1 MMGLKVM
8 TDECAQFSAQISS
21 YVDGELDPGHI
32 VDMEAHALR
41 CSTCAERIQF
51 LQMMRA
57 SIKRTSDKR
66 APEVFRARIE
76 AAMIAEKTRVREA
89 DQEVFGGAKLVS
101 WKYAAALAAAATVVL
116 SVAAAKN
123 REDATTAGMTGT
135 TAVESS
141 MGGFDSLLDE
151 LVALHAN
158 PLPPETTNPEELT
171 RFDPLVGVP
180 VRRPAF
186 QPLGANFNGA
196 RVHAMRERRAALLQY
211 TMEGNHRMTV
221 YVFDPR
227 AVVMQAT
234 KLQPRVVRE
243 RPVYVGKLRG
253 YSVAAAE
260 KGGVGYA
267 LATDLDDDRSAQ
279 LVLTAAQP

>member
-1 MMGLKVM
+1 MNGLKVM
-8 TDECAQFSAQISS
+8 PDECALFSPQISS
-21 YVDGELDPGHI
+21 YVDGELDPGHN
-32 VDMEAHALR
+32 VDVEAHALR
-41 CSTCAERIQF
+41 CTTCTERIKF
-51 LQMMRA
+51 LQTMRA
-57 SIKRTSDKR
+57 SIKRTSSVR
-66 APEVFRARIE
+66 APDALRTRMEG
-76 AAMIAEKTRVREA
+76 AMAAEKNRVREA
-89 DQEVFGGAKLVS
+89 DREAFGGTKLVG

-123 REDATTAGMTGT
+123 RQEERFSGSSRAAMVD
-135 TAVESS
+135 SS
-141 MGGFDSLLDE
+141 MGFDSLLDE

-158 PLPPETTNPEELT
+158 PLPPETTNPEELN

-186 QPLGANFNGA
+186 QPLGANFHGA

-211 TMEGNHRMTV
+211 TVEGNHRMTV

-227 AVVMQAT
+227 ALAMQAT
-234 KLQPRVVRE
+234 RLQPRVVRE

-267 LATDLDDDRSAQ
+267 LATDFDDDRSAQ
-279 LVLTAAQP
+279 LVLTASQP

>member
-1 MMGLKVM
+1 MRGLKVM
-8 TDECAQFSAQISS
+8 TDDCAMFSAQISS
-21 YVDGELDPGHI
+21 YIDGELDPGHN
-32 VDMEAHALR
+32 VDVEAHALR
-41 CSTCAERIQF
+41 CGTCAERIKF
-51 LQMMRA
+51 LQTMRA
-57 SIKRTSDKR
+57 SVKRTSNVR
-66 APEVFRARIE
+66 APEALRARI
-76 AAMIAEKTRVREA
+76 ATAMVAEKTRVREA
-89 DQEVFGGAKLVS
+89 DRESFGGAKLVG
-101 WKYAAALAAAATVVL
+101 WKYAATLAAAATVVL
-116 SVAAAKN
+116 TVAAVKN
-123 REDATTAGMTGT
+123 RDDASASKPVRATTTEA
-135 TAVESS
+135 S
-141 MGGFDSLLDE
+141 MMGFDSLLDE

-186 QPLGANFNGA
+186 QPLGASFNGA

-211 TMEGNHRMTV
+211 TVEGNHRMTV

-227 AVVMQAT
+227 AIAMQAT
-234 KLQPRVVRE
+234 RLQTRVVRE

>member
-1 MMGLKVM
+1 MKGLKVV
-8 TDECAQFSAQISS
+8 TDECALFSTQISS

-41 CSTCAERIQF
+41 CGQCTERIRF
-51 LQMMRA
+51 LQTMRT
-57 SIKRTSDKR
+57 SMKRTSQMR
-66 APEVFRARIE
+66 APEAFRARME
-76 AAMIAEKTRVREA
+76 AAMLAEKERRRTADREA
-89 DQEVFGGAKLVS
+89 FGGAKLVG

-123 REDATTAGMTGT
+123 RQDTATTGPTRTM
-135 TAVESS
+135 AVESS
-141 MGGFDSLLDE
+141 TGFDSLLDE

-186 QPLGANFNGA
+186 QPLGANFRGA
-196 RVHAMRERRAALLQY
+196 RVHAMNERRAALLQY

-234 KLQPRVVRE
+234 RLQPRVVRE

-267 LATDLDDDRSAQ
+267 LATDLDDDHSAQ

>member
-1 MMGLKVM
+1 MKGLKVM
-8 TDECAQFSAQISS
+8 TDECAMFSTQISS

-32 VDMEAHALR
+32 VDVEAHALR
-41 CSTCAERIQF
+41 CSTCTERIKFVQT
-51 LQMMRA
+51 MRA
-57 SIKRTSDKR
+57 SIKRTSITQ
-66 APEVFRARIE
+66 APDAFRARVA
-76 AAMIAEKTRVREA
+76 AAMLAEKTRVREA
-89 DQEVFGGAKLVS
+89 DREAFGGAKLVG

-123 REDATTAGMTGT
+123 REDRAATGPTLATT
-135 TAVESS
+135 VESS
-141 MGGFDSLLDE
+141 AGFDSLLDE

-186 QPLGANFNGA
+186 QPLGASFKGA
-196 RVHAMRERRAALLQY
+196 RVHAMHERRAALLQY

-227 AVVMQAT
+227 AIAMQAT
-234 KLQPRVVRE
+234 RLQPRFVRE

-267 LATDLDDDRSAQ
+267 LATDFDDDRSAQ

>member
-1 MMGLKVM
+1 MKGLKVA
-8 TDECAQFSAQISS
+8 TDECALFSTQISS

-32 VDMEAHALR
+32 VDIEAHALR
-41 CSTCAERIQF
+41 CSQCTERIRF
-51 LQMMRA
+51 LQTMRT
-57 SIKRTSDKR
+57 SMKRTSQMR
-66 APEVFRARIE
+66 APEAFRARME
-76 AAMIAEKTRVREA
+76 AAMLAEKERVQTADREA
-89 DQEVFGGAKLVS
+89 FGGAKLVG

-123 REDATTAGMTGT
+123 RQDTATTGPTRAM
-135 TAVESS
+135 AVESS
-141 MGGFDSLLDE
+141 TGFDSLLDE

-186 QPLGANFNGA
+186 QPLGANFRGA
-196 RVHAMRERRAALLQY
+196 RVHAMNERRAALLQY

-234 KLQPRVVRE
+234 RLQPRVVRE

-267 LATDLDDDRSAQ
+267 LATDLDDDHSAQ
-279 LVLTAAQP
+279 LVLTATQP

>member
-1 MMGLKVM
+1 MKGLKVM
-8 TDECAQFSAQISS
+8 TDECAHYSAHISG
-21 YVDGELDPGHI
+21 YIDGELDPGHI
-32 VDMEAHALR
+32 VDIEAHALR

-51 LQMMRA
+51 LQTMRA
-57 SIKRTSDKR
+57 SIKRSSNTR
-66 APEVFRARIE
+66 APDAFRSRIE
-76 AAMIAEKTRVREA
+76 AAMVAEKTRVAEADREA
-89 DQEVFGGAKLVS
+89 FGGTKLVS

-123 REDATTAGMTGT
+123 REDASASGT
-135 TAVESS
+135 TKATMVESS
-141 MGGFDSLLDE
+141 MGFDSLLDE

-234 KLQPRVVRE
+234 RLQPRVVRE

-267 LATDLDDDRSAQ
+267 LATDFDDDRSAQ
-279 LVLTAAQP
+279 LVLTATQP

>member
-1 MMGLKVM
+1 MNGLKVM
-8 TDECAQFSAQISS
+8 TGECALFSPQISS
-21 YVDGELDPGHI
+21 YVDGELDPDHN
-32 VDMEAHALR
+32 VDVEAHALR
-41 CSTCAERIQF
+41 CHTCTERIKF
-51 LQMMRA
+51 LQAMRA
-57 SIKRTSDKR
+57 SMKKTSKTR
-66 APEVFRARIE
+66 APDAFRSRME
-76 AAMIAEKTRVREA
+76 AVMATEKARVRDADREA
-89 DQEVFGGAKLVS
+89 FGGAKLVG

-116 SVAAAKN
+116 SVAAVKS
-123 REDATTAGMTGT
+123 RDDATALGIAHNAM
-135 TAVESS
+135 VESS
-141 MGGFDSLLDE
+141 IGFDGLLDE

-186 QPLGANFNGA
+186 QPLGMRFNGA

-227 AVVMQAT
+227 AVAMQAT
-234 KLQPRVVRE
+234 HLPQRMVRE
-243 RPVYVGKLRG
+243 RPVFVGKLRG

-260 KGGVGYA
+260 RGGVGYA
-267 LATDLDDDRSAQ
+267 LATDLGDDRSAQ
-279 LVLTAAQP
+279 LVLTATQP

>member
-1 MMGLKVM
+1 MKGLKVM
-8 TDECAQFSAQISS
+8 TDECAMFSTQLSS
-21 YVDGELDPGHI
+21 YVDGELDPVHI
-32 VDMEAHALR
+32 VDVEAHALR
-41 CSTCAERIQF
+41 CTTCTERIKF
-51 LQMMRA
+51 LQSMRA
-57 SIKRTSDKR
+57 SIKRASNVR
-66 APEVFRARIE
+66 APDAFRARVA
-76 AAMIAEKTRVREA
+76 AAMVAEKTRVREA
-89 DQEVFGGAKLVS
+89 DREAFGGTKLVG

-123 REDATTAGMTGT
+123 REDRSASGPALATT
-135 TAVESS
+135 VESS
-141 MGGFDSLLDE
+141 MGFDSLLDE

-186 QPLGANFNGA
+186 QPLGASFNGA

-227 AVVMQAT
+227 AIAMQAT
-234 KLQPRVVRE
+234 RLQPRVVRE

-267 LATDLDDDRSAQ
+267 LATDFDDDRSAQ

>member
-1 MMGLKVM
+1 MKGLKVM
-8 TDECAQFSAQISS
+8 TDECALFSPQISS
-21 YVDGELDPGHI
+21 YVDGELDPGHN
-32 VDMEAHALR
+32 VDVEAHAIR
-41 CSTCAERIQF
+41 CTTCTERIKF
-51 LQMMRA
+51 LQTMRA
-57 SIKRTSDKR
+57 SIKRTSSVR
-66 APEVFRARIE
+66 APDAFRARL
-76 AAMIAEKTRVREA
+76 AASMMEEKVRVREA
-89 DQEVFGGAKLVS
+89 DREAFGGAKLVG

-116 SVAAAKN
+116 SVAAVKN
-123 REDATTAGMTGT
+123 REN
-135 TAVESS
+135 AVTSGVAQASVVEPSI
-141 MGGFDSLLDE
+141 GFDSLLDE

-186 QPLGANFNGA
+186 QPLGVFNGA

-227 AVVMQAT
+227 AVVIQAT
-234 KLQPRVVRE
+234 RLQPRVVRE

-267 LATDLDDDRSAQ
+267 LATDLGDDRSAQ